1 MNGQQPRKTLDK
13 TLDVFMVA
21 GESSADDLGARFMR
35 SLSTLRPVSF
45 RGVGGP
51 RMNAA
56 GLASLYPAQSLT
68 SIGIATV
75 IVRLPLLLRR
85 MRETVDAIV
94 TAPPDVLV
102 LIDAPDFTHRIAAR
116 VRRRL
121 PHLPIVKYVSPSVWV
136 WRSGRARAMR
146 GSIDLVLALLP
157 FEPEVYRQLGGPDCV
172 YVGHSLLE
180 HVVDLRPSAAEER
193 LRTASPPLV
202 LALPGSRTHEV
213 ERLATMFGETLGMVA
228 AKSGPFEVVLPT
240 VPHLVARLS
249 ELTSRWPIRPRIV
262 VDEAEKHAA
271 FRRARAALAA
281 SGTVTLELAL
291 AGVPSVAAYR
301 IPALEGLIFRM
312 VRRMHPVIKVRSV
325 ILPNLVLGEWAI
337 PEFIQSQCT
346 AENLAAALIDILGD
360 TPTRARQIEA
370 FKRLDTIMGA
380 SGVGPSKRAAQ
391 AVLDLLERRSA
402 IT

>member
-1 MNGQQPRKTLDK
+1 MNGQQPRKMFDQP
-13 TLDVFMVA
+13 LDVFMVA

-35 SLSTLRPVSF
+35 SLSALRPVSF

-68 SIGIATV
+68 SIGVATV

-85 MRETVDAIV
+85 LRETVDAIV

-116 VRRRL
+116 VRRLL

-180 HVVDLRPSAAEER
+180 HVADLRPSAAEER

-228 AKSGPFEVVLPT
+228 AKSGPIEVVLPT

-301 IPALEGLIFRM
+301 IAALEGLIFRA

-325 ILPNLVLGEWAI
+325 ILTNLVLGEWAI
-337 PEFIQSQCT
+337 PEFVQSQCT

>member
-1 MNGQQPRKTLDK
+1 VTGQQSGKTPDK
-13 TLDVFMVA
+13 PLDVFMVA

-35 SLSTLRPVSF
+35 SLCALRPTSF

-56 GLASLYPAQSLT
+56 GLASLYPAQGLT

-85 MRETVDAIV
+85 LRETVDAIV
-94 TAPPDVLV
+94 AAPPDVLV
-102 LIDAPDFTHRIAAR
+102 LIDAPDFTHRVAHR

-136 WRSGRARAMR
+136 WRPGRARAMR
-146 GSIDLVLALLP
+146 RSIDLLLALLP
-157 FEPEVYRQLGGPDCV
+157 FEPEVHRQLGGPDCV

-180 HVVDLRPSAAEER
+180 HLADLRPSADEER
-193 LRTASPPLV
+193 LRAASPPLV
-202 LALPGSRTHEV
+202 LVLPGSRAQEV
-213 ERLATMFGETLGMVA
+213 ERLATMFGQTLGMVA

-240 VPHLVARLS
+240 VPHLVPRLS
-249 ELTSRWPIRPRIV
+249 ELMSPWPIKPRIV
-262 VDEAEKHAA
+262 IDEAEKYAA

-291 AGVPSVAAYR
+291 AGVPTVAAYR
-301 IPALEGLIFRM
+301 INALEGAIFRM
-312 VRRMHPVIKVRSV
+312 VRRMNPVSRIRSI
-325 ILPNLVLGEWAI
+325 ILANLVLDEWAI
-337 PEFIQSQCT
+337 PEFVQRDCT
-346 AENLAAALIDILGD
+346 AENLTAALADILGD
-360 TPTRARQIEA
+360 TPARARQIEA
-370 FKRLDTIMGA
+370 FKRLDAIMGA

-391 AVLDLLERRSA
+391 AVLDLVERRSA
-402 IT
+402 MR

>member
-1 MNGQQPRKTLDK
+1 M
-13 TLDVFMVA
+13 
-21 GESSADDLGARFMR
+21 S
-35 SLSTLRPVSF
+35 
-45 RGVGGP
+45 
-51 RMNAA
+51 AA
-56 GLASLYPAQSLT
+56 GLASLYPAQGLT
-68 SIGIATV
+68 SIGLGTV
-75 IVRLPLLLRR
+75 IARLPVLLRR
-85 MRETVDAIV
+85 LRETVDAIV
-94 TAPPDVLV
+94 AAPPDVLL
-102 LIDAPDFTHRIAAR
+102 LIDAPDFTHRVAHR

-136 WRSGRARAMR
+136 WRPGRARAMR

-180 HVVDLRPSAAEER
+180 HVADLRPSADEER
-193 LRTASPPLV
+193 RRAASPPLV

-228 AKSGPFEVVLPT
+228 ARSGPLEVVLPT

-301 IPALEGLIFRM
+301 IPALEGMIFRA
-312 VRRMHPVIKVRSV
+312 VRRLHPVIKVRSV

-337 PEFIQSQCT
+337 PEFLQGDCT
-346 AENLAAALIDILGD
+346 AENLVAALTDILGD
-360 TPTRARQIEA
+360 TSSRARQIEA
-370 FKRLDTIMGA
+370 FKRLEVIMGVG
-380 SGVGPSKRAAQ
+380 GVDPSKRAAQ
-391 AVLDLLERRSA
+391 AVLDLVERRSA

>member
-1 MNGQQPRKTLDK
+1 VNGQQPRKMLDK
-13 TLDVFMVA
+13 PLDVFMVA

-35 SLSTLRPVSF
+35 SLSALRPVSY

-56 GLASLYPAQSLT
+56 GLASLYPAQGLT

-94 TAPPDVLV
+94 AAPPDVLV

-121 PHLPIVKYVSPSVWV
+121 PRLPIVKYVSPSVWV

-180 HVVDLRPSAAEER
+180 HLADLRPSADEER
-193 LRTASPPLV
+193 QRAASPPLV
-202 LALPGSRTHEV
+202 LALPGSRTQEV
-213 ERLATMFGETLGMVA
+213 ERLATIFGETLSMVA
-228 AKSGPFEVVLPT
+228 AKSGPLEVVLPT
-240 VPHLVARLS
+240 VPHLVGRLS

-301 IPALEGLIFRM
+301 IAALEGLMFRA
-312 VRRMHPVIKVRSV
+312 VRRMHPVIKVRSI
-325 ILPNLVLGEWAI
+325 ILANLVLGEWAI
-337 PEFIQSQCT
+337 PEFVQRQCT

-360 TPTRARQIEA
+360 TPARARQIEA
-370 FKRLDTIMGA
+370 FKRLEAIMGA
-380 SGVGPSKRAAQ
+380 GGVGPSKRAAQ
-391 AVLDLLERRSA
+391 AVLDLVERRSA
-402 IT
+402 MS

>member
-1 MNGQQPRKTLDK
+1 MTGQQPRKILDK
-13 TLDVFMVA
+13 PLDVFMVA

-35 SLSTLRPVSF
+35 SLSALRPVSF

-51 RMNAA
+51 RMNTA
-56 GLASLYPAQSLT
+56 GLASLYPAQGLT
-68 SIGIATV
+68 AIGLGTV

-85 MRETVDAIV
+85 
-94 TAPPDVLV
+94 

-180 HVVDLRPSAAEER
+180 HLADLRPSADEER
-193 LRTASPPLV
+193 QRAGSPPLV
-202 LALPGSRTHEV
+202 LALPGSRTQEV

-228 AKSGPFEVVLPT
+228 AQSGPLEVVLPT
-240 VPHLVARLS
+240 VPHLVGRLS

-301 IPALEGLIFRM
+301 IAALEGLIFRA
-312 VRRMHPVIKVRSV
+312 VRRMHPVIKVRSI
-325 ILPNLVLGEWAI
+325 ILTNLVLGEWAI
-337 PEFIQSQCT
+337 PEFVQGDCT
-346 AENLAAALIDILGD
+346 AENLAAALADILGD
-360 TPTRARQIEA
+360 TPGRARQIEA
-370 FKRLDTIMGA
+370 FKRLEGIMGV
-380 SGVGPSKRAAQ
+380 SGVSPSKRAAQ
-391 AVLDLLERRSA
+391 AVLDLVERQSA

>member
-1 MNGQQPRKTLDK
+1 MTGQEPRKILDK
-13 TLDVFMVA
+13 PLDVFMVA
-21 GESSADDLGARFMR
+21 GESSADDLGTRFMR
-35 SLSTLRPVSF
+35 SLSALRPVSF

-56 GLASLYPAQSLT
+56 GLASLYPAQGLT
-68 SIGIATV
+68 AIGIGTV

-94 TAPPDVLV
+94 AAPPDVLV

-180 HVVDLRPSAAEER
+180 HLADLRPSADEER
-193 LRTASPPLV
+193 QRAGSPPLV
-202 LALPGSRTHEV
+202 LALPGSRTQEV

-228 AKSGPFEVVLPT
+228 AKSGPLEVVLPT

-301 IPALEGLIFRM
+301 IAALEGLIFRA
-312 VRRMHPVIKVRSV
+312 VRRMHPVIKVRSI
-325 ILPNLVLGEWAI
+325 ILTNLVLGEWAI
-337 PEFIQSQCT
+337 PEFVQGDCT
-346 AENLAAALIDILGD
+346 AENLAAALADILGD
-360 TPTRARQIEA
+360 TPSRARQIEA
-370 FKRLDTIMGA
+370 FKRLEAIMGVG
-380 SGVGPSKRAAQ
+380 GVAPSKRAAQ
-391 AVLDLLERRSA
+391 AVLDLVERQSA